1 MFYNATWVLD
11 IDSKQI
17 YNIDVPPKWSI
28 YFLCTWTRKGNMQL
42 KLPASGAGATAA
54 PQREYGIFGIA
65 FLCGICDDY
74 DSGVSG
80 GVSPVDVFGQNG

>member
-1 MFYNATWVLD
+1 
-11 IDSKQI
+11 
-17 YNIDVPPKWSI
+17 
-28 YFLCTWTRKGNMQL
+28 MQL